1 LLRIIE
7 IIASILESIMLPRK
21 TGSIILPILAKLW
34 VKLQFSCRSI
44 LLLVHVEH
52 PLNLI
57 GIIRLGERQ
66 RKQQP
71 RLPRL

>member
-1 LLRIIE
+1 LPVNFPLAE
-7 IIASILESIMLPRK
+7 IQAAMAAGRYCIRRSDNQS
-21 TGSIILPILAKLW
+21 GSGEL
-34 VKLQFSCRSI
+34 
-44 LLLVHVEH
+44 LLLVLVEH